1 MPSLPSMPR
10 PGAGRR
16 EVREADVPRV
26 PVPVARAVVD
36 CGVYVDGV
44 RLPGRFSY
52 VEAIEEVRRRGEGYV
67 WVGLLDP
74 DQHQMDEVARVF
86 GLHPLTVED
95 TLVTHTRPKVDRFDD
110 TLFLILKTVNY
121 VGHDRTDPMARIV
134 ETGEV
139 MVLVG
144 PDHVITVRHGDHG
157 SLRRVRRNLE
167 ANPELL
173 KLGPSAV
180 MHAVADHVVD
190 SYVAVSDLLED
201 DIDRVEEDVFR
212 AGARTQVDE
221 IYQLKRDIVEL
232 RRGIHPLSHALKR
245 LTCDFGDIIPQ
256 EIQRYFSDVLD
267 HQAMV
272 ADHVETYNDV
282 LSSLIDAAVAKIGM
296 QQNEDMRKM
305 SAIIG
310 LVAVPTMIA
319 GIYGMN
325 FDNMPE
331 LHWQYG
337 YFIVLAIMLVAC
349 LGLFVVFR
357 RIKWL

>member
-1 MPSLPSMPR
+1 MPSMPSLPR
-10 PGAGRR
+10 PGTGRR
-16 EVREADVPRV
+16 EARETDVPDV

-36 CGVYVDGV
+36 CGAYVDGV
-44 RLPGRFSY
+44 RLPGRFGY
-52 VEAIEEVRRRGEGYV
+52 VEAIEEVRRRGEGFV

-74 DQHQMDEVARVF
+74 DQHQMDEVANVF

-121 VGHDRTDPMARIV
+121 VGHDRSGPMARIV

-167 ANPELL
+167 SNPELL
-173 KLGPSAV
+173 TRGPSAV

-190 SYVAVSDLLED
+190 TYVAVSDLLED

-212 AGARTQVDE
+212 AGARTEVDE
-221 IYQLKRDIVEL
+221 IYQIKRDIVEL

-245 LTCDFGDIIPQ
+245 LTCDFSDIIPH

-272 ADHVETYNDV
+272 ADQVEAYNDV

-319 GIYGMN
+319 GVYGMN
-325 FDNMPE
+325 FDFMPE
-331 LHWQYG
+331 LHWRYG

-349 LGLFVVFR
+349 LGLYVVFR
-357 RIKWL
+357 RIRWL

>member
-1 MPSLPSMPR
+1 MPSLPSIPR
-10 PGAGRR
+10 TGSPRR
-16 EVREADVPRV
+16 DAEVPRV

-36 CGVYVDGV
+36 CGVYIDGE
-44 RLPGRFSY
+44 RLPGRFTY

-67 WVGLLDP
+67 WVGMLDP

-110 TLFLILKTVNY
+110 ALFLILKTVNY
-121 VGHDRTDPMARIV
+121 VGHDGTDPMARLI
-134 ETGEV
+134 EMGEV

-144 PDHVITVRHGDHG
+144 PDHVITVRHGEHG

-167 ANPELL
+167 SNPDLL
-173 KLGPSAV
+173 RLGPSAV

-190 SYVAVSDLLED
+190 TYVAVSDLLED
-201 DIDRVEEDVFR
+201 DIDRVEEEVFR
-212 AGARTQVDE
+212 ARSRIQVDE
-221 IYQLKRDIVEL
+221 IYQLKRDVVEL

-245 LTCDFGDIIPQ
+245 LTCDFDDIIPA
-256 EIQRYFSDVLD
+256 EIRRYFSDVVD
-267 HQAMV
+267 HQSMV
-272 ADHVETYNDV
+272 ADHIETYNDV
-282 LSSLIDAAVAKIGM
+282 LSSLIDAALAKIGM

-305 SAIIG
+305 SAVIG

-319 GIYGMN
+319 GVYGMN

-337 YFIVLAIMLVAC
+337 YFVVLAIMASAC
-349 LGLFVVFR
+349 IGLFVLFR
-357 RIKWL
+357 KIKWL